1 MLTTVCPG
9 CPSHAT
15 TSEAGIVQGLMAGE
29 AVRPVMKS
37 LKAKYSPH
45 KRFERAHVDR
55 LALETRAE
63 TIVQYLKS
71 QPGGN

>member
-1 MLTTVCPG
+1 
-9 CPSHAT
+9 
-15 TSEAGIVQGLMAGE
+15 LMAGE
-29 AVRPVMKS
+29 ASHEKS
-37 LKAKYSPH
+37 KSQYSPH

-63 TIVQYLKS
+63 TIVQIVQYLKS